1 MYKPNTASSRQSVYQ
16 RDRAAQKRDTA
27 ARRSIPPSLQAELA
41 DPAIEALLK
50 RVVTMA
56 LEEQAA
62 KRSRQDLIPGV
73 RVASERELPYYT
85 PWSAKKI
92 KALLKAGIL
101 KPLNAPSTGRKQK
114 ENWFN
119 LYEVWEMVNQQS
131 PGWKPSVRRIPDD
144 LKVKLS

>member
-1 MYKPNTASSRQSVYQ
+1 MYKPNTASARQSMYQ
-16 RDRAAQKRDTA
+16 RDRAALKKDTS
-27 ARRSIPPSLQAELA
+27 ARRLILPSLQAELA
-41 DPAIEALLK
+41 DPDIEVLLK
-50 RVVTMA
+50 RVATMA

-73 RVASERELPYYT
+73 RLASERELPNYT

-101 KPLNAPSTGRKQK
+101 KPLNAPSTGRKKK

-119 LYEVWEMVNQQS
+119 LYEVWEMLNKQS
-131 PGWKPSVRRIPDD
+131 PGWKPCVRRIPDD
-144 LKVKLS
+144 LEVKLS